1 MATVPRVDGVLLE
14 WGTPLL
20 WPRAKGGDSGP
31 GGKLVLPGGGV
42 PSPAAV
48 RSRIQDVVQHVPQ
61 VVVKLTGGGR
71 GMKAISSHL
80 RYITKSGELALMD
93 ERGEVFDGPDAVR
106 EVSQEWRWA
115 GTCIPQQSDRREA
128 FHFVL
133 DMPCGVD
140 PEVMQDAAREFA
152 GREFAGHKY
161 AWAYHGHQGHP
172 HVHLVVRAEGKD
184 FRRLNPRKDDLNR
197 WRESLAE
204 SLRRRGVQAL
214 ATRRIAH
221 GSIRN
226 EEPIW
231 VVKARQSGTLRQELE
246 ISKRVTISKGAQEW
260 ALQAWARIHNALE
273 ASPDPADQQLAREVK
288 AFLDGSRM
296 VRHLAGRARIERQ
309 QHEQRQQHDA
319 VQQTQERNQ
328 SRGVSPR

>member
-1 MATVPRVDGVLLE
+1 MASSPRVDGVLLE
-14 WGTPLL
+14 WGAPLL
-20 WPRAKGGDSGP
+20 WPRARGGDGGP
-31 GGKLVLPGGGV
+31 GGKLVLPGGGS

-48 RSRIQDVVQHVPQ
+48 RSRIRDVVRGVPQ

-71 GMKAISSHL
+71 GMRAISKHL
-80 RYITKSGELALMD
+80 RYITKSGELALTD
-93 ERGEVFDGPDAVR
+93 ERGEVFDGPYAVR
-106 EVSQEWRWA
+106 EVGLEWRWA

-128 FHFVL
+128 FHLVL
-133 DMPCGVD
+133 DMPAGVEPD
-140 PEVMQDAAREFA
+140 VMRDAAREFA
-152 GREFAGHKY
+152 ALEFSGHKY
-161 AWAYHGHQGHP
+161 AWTYHGHQGHP

-197 WRESLAE
+197 WRESFAQA
-204 SLRRRGVQAL
+204 LRERGVEAQ

-226 EEPIW
+226 KEPIW
-231 VVKARQSGTLRQELE
+231 VVRAREAGTLRQDPEN
-246 ISKRVTISKGAQEW
+246 SKRVTISKGAQEW

-288 AFLDGSRM
+288 AFLNGSRM

-309 QHEQRQQHDA
+309 QHEQRQQQDA
-319 VQQTQERNQ
+319 VQQSQERKQ
-328 SRGVSPR
+328 SRGASRR